1 MVAFQRRG
9 ILEPGRVGPTWSSNN
24 ISTLVSLSKVGGW
37 VYPRYSNT
45 YCFGNRPSKRRCDG
59 THRVCAT
66 SRHGQNNHD
75 ENGGLSSSMVNDAI
89 PDVMPVVSQQ
99 EDWRAFR
106 AKLVQ
111 SSVGMFGEKEEAS
124 SAHESEDTRVL
135 EDAWAHVLGLPER
148 GCLLLA
154 NPLMFTTSQTY
165 FNKSVILIFSHEA
178 DGSAGVI
185 VNKPTQ
191 HVMGEF
197 RDASSLAESYDE
209 CRLYLGGDVGP
220 EVLNVLHRVD
230 GIDGANEVIPG
241 VYLGGIDG
249 VGESLGAEESDK
261 EKDVRVLT
269 RYAGWGPGQ
278 LEEEVRR
285 GVWIVAAASPDVIF
299 SEFAGDD
306 AWHHVLQLMGGE
318 FAGLSDAA
326 KEEYRE
332 DIMEVQSEGDCHPGQ
347 GVDVDDHGEDGG
359 HTHGSGI

>member
-106 AKLVQ
+106 AKLV
-111 SSVGMFGEKEEAS
+111 
-124 SAHESEDTRVL
+124 H
-135 EDAWAHVLGLPER
+135 
-148 GCLLLA
+148 LLL
-154 NPLMFTTSQTY
+154 
-165 FNKSVILIFSHEA
+165 
-178 DGSAGVI
+178 
-185 VNKPTQ
+185 
-191 HVMGEF
+191 F
-197 RDASSLAESYDE
+197 RDASSLAEPYDE

-230 GIDGANEVIPG
+230 SIDGANEVIPG

-249 VGESLGAEESDK
+249 VGESLGAEEADK

-347 GVDVDDHGEDGG
+347 GVDVDDRGEDDCGG

>member
-1 MVAFQRRG
+1 MQKRG
-9 ILEPGRVGPTWSSNN
+9 F
-24 ISTLVSLSKVGGW
+24 GGLH
-37 VYPRYSNT
+37 
-45 YCFGNRPSKRRCDG
+45 G
-59 THRVCAT
+59 VCAI
-66 SRHGQNNHD
+66 SPHGQNNNDNTND
-75 ENGGLSSSMVNDAI
+75 ENEGFVSSSMVTAI
-89 PDVMPVVSQQ
+89 PDVMPVVSEQ

-111 SSVGMFGEKEEAS
+111 SSVGMFEEKDKAS
-124 SAHESEDTRVL
+124 STHGSEDTRGL
-135 EDAWAHVLGLPER
+135 EDEWAHVLGRPER

-165 FNKSVILIFSHEA
+165 FNKSVILVFSHDA

-197 RDASSLAESYDE
+197 RDASSLGESYDE
-209 CRLYLGGDVGP
+209 SRLYLGGDVGP

-230 GIDGANEVIPG
+230 GIDGTNEVVPG

-249 VGESLGAEESDK
+249 IGESLGAGEADK
-261 EKDVRVLT
+261 DKDVKVLT

-299 SEFAGDD
+299 SEFSGDD

-326 KEEYRE
+326 KEEYRA
-332 DIMEVQSEGDCHPGQ
+332 DIMEVQSEGECHPGQ
-347 GVDVDDHGEDGG
+347 GVDADDHDDDCGG